1 MKWMI
6 ASDLH
11 GSAYYCRAL
20 LQAWDREQAD
30 RLILLG
36 DLLYHGPR
44 NDLPREYAPKEVL
57 AMLNQRKEGLLC
69 VRGNCDSE
77 VDQMVLAFPILAD
90 YGVLAL
96 GGRLLY
102 LTHGHVFQKDHLP
115 PLQAGDILL
124 HGHTHIPGWETLEE
138 GRQCWNPGSVA
149 LPKAGSPLSY
159 MILEGAW
166 VQWKD
171 LSGGEVCDVHQG
183 LVHADAP
190 DDGGPAAAQQN
201 LSAGQG
207 AGQTVPI
214 ADGEHGHLGGALGH
228 KRQPVSGAGAGGQGF
243 DRGHPGMEGENRT
256 QRRRSRVPIL
266 LGAEQAVE
274 SDPDPGVVP

>member
-77 VDQMVLAFPILAD
+77 VDQMVLEFPILAD

-102 LTHGHVFQKDHLP
+102 LTHCRLSRR
-115 PLQAGDILL
+115 
-124 HGHTHIPGWETLEE
+124 ETSCCMGTPIFPD
-138 GRQCWNPGSVA
+138 GRHWRR
-149 LPKAGSPLSY
+149 
-159 MILEGAW
+159 
-166 VQWKD
+166 
-171 LSGGEVCDVHQG
+171 
-183 LVHADAP
+183 
-190 DDGGPAAAQQN
+190 DG
-201 LSAGQG
+201 SAGIL
-207 AGQTVPI
+207 APS
-214 ADGEHGHLGGALGH
+214 
-228 KRQPVSGAGAGGQGF
+228 PC
-243 DRGHPGMEGENRT
+243 P
-256 QRRRSRVPIL
+256 RRAAPTAI
-266 LGAEQAVE
+266 
-274 SDPDPGVVP
+274 